1 MLVPEDVV
9 GNGHRVAYGDHGPA
23 DGAPV
28 TLIHGTPSSSVIW
41 RNVVPSLVADGH
53 RVVVLDLLG
62 YGASERP
69 ADPQVDTSVSAQVD
83 VVLAVLTAQGVE
95 SAHIVAHD
103 IGGGVAQRL
112 GVLHPGRMRSLVLID
127 SVSFDSWPSERT
139 RRQMQAGL
147 DALIAAPADAHRAHV
162 REWLLSTVVDD
173 AELADG
179 ALDHYLDIIT
189 GPVGQASFYQH
200 QVAHYD
206 PRHTDELTDRIAEL
220 GRVPVHLIWGE
231 RDGWQRLSWA
241 ERLRDAI
248 PGATLHVVADAGH
261 FVLEEA
267 PDAVVHQLRRFLS
280 MRTI

>member
-1 MLVPEDVV
+1 MGEISARMLVPEDVV
-9 GNGHRVAYGDHGPA
+9 VNGHRVAYGDHGPA

-147 DALIAAPADAHRAHV
+147 DALTSANGSCQRSSTTPYSPTVRSTTTSTSSPGPSVRPASISIRSRTTTPATPTSSPTESLSSAACPC
-162 REWLLSTVVDD
+162 T
-173 AELADG
+173 
-179 ALDHYLDIIT
+179 
-189 GPVGQASFYQH
+189 
-200 QVAHYD
+200 
-206 PRHTDELTDRIAEL
+206 
-220 GRVPVHLIWGE
+220 
-231 RDGWQRLSWA
+231 
-241 ERLRDAI
+241 
-248 PGATLHVVADAGH
+248 
-261 FVLEEA
+261 
-267 PDAVVHQLRRFLS
+267 
-280 MRTI
+280 